1 MKLKEQETPEVP
13 EAKEIFELYDYME
26 NRLQELGITFE
37 EFTICY
43 KTFQATMT
51 AAGVDT
57 SGVAPE
63 EPKGFAPE
71 PKVVAPE
78 KKLILP

>member
-1 MKLKEQETPEVP
+1 MKTKDQETPQVP
-13 EAKEIFELYDYME
+13 EPKEIFELYDYME

-43 KTFQATMT
+43 KTFQATIT

-57 SGVAPE
+57 SNVVPE
-63 EPKGFAPE
+63 EPKGFKPE
-71 PKVVAPE
+71 PKVEVPE